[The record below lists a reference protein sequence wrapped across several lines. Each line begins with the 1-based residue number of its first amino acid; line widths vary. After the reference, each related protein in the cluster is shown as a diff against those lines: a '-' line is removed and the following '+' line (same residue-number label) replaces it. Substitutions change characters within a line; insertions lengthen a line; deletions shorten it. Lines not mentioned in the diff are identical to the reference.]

1 MCGKQNLLQL
11 NNHLTQMHGWN
22 SEQKKE
28 YKLNQMGM
36 GLPVVNQFVNE
47 PIEELTDNDVFTD
60 EHTDEEME
68 DSEISEDEDEI
79 DDDYEYCSDDE
90 ENDRVWRKFRN
101 EVVAPY
107 KEIFHERLEKLI
119 RENPDIPV
127 RDLKDAVYEEFREN
141 WVDDA
146 ADYLKSIITYYE
158 HFETDGYME
167 KIIEMRDEL
176 ISKKEDKTDALTM
189 AINLYKTKLG
199 KLFNCDF
206 DIPE

>member
-22 SEQKKE
+22 SEQKKQF
-28 YKLNQMGM
+28 KLNQIGM
-36 GLPVVNQFVNE
+36 GQPVVNEFVNE
-47 PIEELTDNDVFTD
+47 ADEKLTDDDVFTD
-60 EHTDEEME
+60 EEME
-68 DSEISEDEDEI
+68 GSDVEIPDIEDEI
-79 DDDYEYCSDDE
+79 DEESEYCSDDE
-90 ENDRVWRKFRN
+90 ESDRVWRKFRN

-107 KEIFHERLEKLI
+107 KEMFHERLDKLI

-127 RDLKDAVYEEFREN
+127 RDLKSAVYEEYRED

-146 ADYLKSIITYYE
+146 AEYLKKIITYYE
-158 HFETDGYME
+158 HFETDGYIG

-176 ISKKEDKTDALTM
+176 ISKKEDEKDALDM
-189 AINLYKTKLG
+189 AINLYKSKLG

-206 DIPE
+206 DIPK